1 MSSLTRYGLSLL
13 IALYG
18 VYQIFNDRPV
28 AGLIG
33 IGVAAL
39 LLWLGGKR

>member
-1 MSSLTRYGLSLL
+1 MSPFIRYGFSFL

-18 VYQIFNDRPV
+18 VYQIFNDHAV

-33 IGVAAL
+33 IGLAAL
-39 LLWLGGKR
+39 IAWLGRGR